1 LTPANE
7 QCIEMNAVIHI
18 TTLDLPA
25 LEPYQTLRETTQHW
39 QRGFFV
45 AEGDKVVRQVLAS
58 RLDVLSLLLSVD
70 WYQTLEERLR
80 DRRFAATNVYVAP
93 DALLEEIT
101 GMTLHKKILAVG
113 RIPDNPTLDSLSLP
127 VTGSRIHVA
136 LEGIADAENMGVIT
150 RNCAAFG
157 VESLLTGADSST
169 PWLRR
174 SVRVSMGTLFG
185 LRTHRSDDIVQTLET
200 QRREHGWR
208 IVGTT
213 PRGGVT
219 SVREAEDAHAG
230 PLCLF
235 FGSEGGGLSD
245 RALDVCDA
253 RFTIPMRGGVDS
265 INVANALAVCL
276 YDALRER

>member
-1 LTPANE
+1 
-7 QCIEMNAVIHI
+7 MNALIHVHS
-18 TTLDLPA
+18 LDLPA
-25 LEPYQTLRETTQHW
+25 LEPYRTLRETTQHW

-45 AEGDKVVRQVLAS
+45 AEGDKVVRQLLAS
-58 RLDVLSLLLSVD
+58 RLEVLSLLLSAG
-70 WYQTLEERLR
+70 WYEALEAQLG
-80 DRRFAATNVYVAP
+80 DARFAGTDVHVAP
-93 DALLEEIT
+93 DALLEQIT

-113 RIPDNPTLDSLSLP
+113 RIPDNPTLESLS
-127 VTGSRIHVA
+127 VSATGSRMHVA
-136 LEGIADAENMGVIT
+136 LEGIADAENMGVIA

-157 VESLLTGADSST
+157 VESLLTGADSSS

-200 QRREHGWR
+200 LRREHDWR

-219 SVREAEDAHAG
+219 SMREAAGAHTG

-235 FGSEGGGLSD
+235 FGSEGNGLGD
-245 RALDVCDA
+245 WALDACDA
-253 RFTIPMRGGVDS
+253 RFTIPMHDGVDS
-265 INVANALAVCL
+265 LNVANALAVCL
-276 YDALRER
+276 YDALRNV